1 MPALAIA
8 YTTSMETERRRRVIG
23 FAVEGLVIVASILLA
38 FAIDAMWDQR
48 QGREL
53 MLEYLTALEGEFLA
67 AQSEIIEQ
75 ISDHR
80 DQMVAVDE
88 LLAGLASGE
97 SEEFLS
103 IRLGGLNALYVYTP
117 AHPVFEDLAN
127 AGAVNVLKSADL
139 RFALL
144 RYGQSR
150 EFLATLAGREAE
162 LWHGYMH
169 PYLIERTDILPQIR
183 EQNRVGLMP
192 RFPSGIDTL
201 YSDRTFQNL
210 LLRRKR
216 TIASQLRLDQE
227 VYEAIQAVLVQ
238 VKAAR

>member
-1 MPALAIA
+1 M
-8 YTTSMETERRRRVIG
+8 ERRRRVIG

-38 FAIDAMWDQR
+38 FAVDALWDQR
-48 QGREL
+48 QERER

-67 AQSEIIEQ
+67 ARDEIIEQ
-75 ISDHR
+75 IGDHR
-80 DQMVAVDE
+80 AQLAAVDE
-88 LLAGLASGE
+88 LLVGLAAGE

-103 IRLGGLNALYVYTP
+103 TRLGRLNAQYVYGP

-127 AGAVNVLKSADL
+127 AGAVNVLESAEL

-150 EFLATLAGREAE
+150 EFLAALAGREAE

-169 PYLIERTDILPQIR
+169 PYLIERTDLLPQTF
-183 EQNRVGLMP
+183 EQDRAGLEP

-201 YSDRTFQNL
+201 YDDRTFQNL

-216 TIASQLRLDQE
+216 TIVGQLRLDQD
-227 VYEAIQAVLVQ
+227 VHEAVEAVLEQ
-238 VKAAR
+238 VRAKR